1 MKSSRMG
8 YSVPLGHS
16 ADRSVYDT
24 NKQTN
29 KPQAPPA
36 GVPRGLRSLSRYR
49 RDRVWS
55 SRWDQMAG
63 IQMSDKPY
71 LINYGQSILL
81 DERFGN
87 NIPKH
92 YTLIEI
98 NECGHRFLD
107 LWALRMDTESWP
119 PRLCCVCLCDSS
131 AGEAENPEQPHR
143 ALPYSPSL
151 LETLWTCSQR
161 ASALPAGATV
171 FYRSSCHVHVLVQ
184 EHYPREETHL
194 PPNPSSNFYWASMM
208 VGVVEGVVTLD

>member
-119 PRLCCVCLCDSS
+119 VCVVSVFATL
-131 AGEAENPEQPHR
+131 
-143 ALPYSPSL
+143 L
-151 LETLWTCSQR
+151 LERPKTLNSLTEPYLTHL
-161 ASALPAGATV
+161 ASSRHYGPAVKELARFQLVRQYFTDPLV
-171 FYRSSCHVHVLVQ
+171 MFMSSCRSIIRGKKLTSRLILHRIFIGPL
-184 EHYPREETHL
+184 
-194 PPNPSSNFYWASMM
+194 
-208 VGVVEGVVTLD
+208 